1 MVKQR
6 IQCSSNARARR
17 SICCICLFVLE
28 TIIIISMR
36 RKNVTIKGVYVMTVK
51 HSKVCAV
58 TDSRLLGKLSSEAEF
73 SCARCGAKAHDKASV
88 CEPVPLEPDH

>member
-1 MVKQR
+1 MLHLF
-6 IQCSSNARARR
+6 
-17 SICCICLFVLE
+17 ICTGNDYYNRYE
-28 TIIIISMR
+28 G
-36 RKNVTIKGVYVMTVK
+36 KNVTIKGVYVMSVK

>member
-1 MVKQR
+1 
-6 IQCSSNARARR
+6 
-17 SICCICLFVLE
+17 
-28 TIIIISMR
+28 
-36 RKNVTIKGVYVMTVK
+36 MTVN

-58 TDSRLLGKLSSEAEF
+58 TDSRLLGKLSSGAEF